1 MGTADWNRV
10 SGETRPRERGMLPEG
25 FIPIRQARGLFQL
38 GAWPKLV
45 QDGAPA
51 FFPLQTLLAMA
62 RRNRDKDADA
72 IVWMQLYH
80 RATKG
85 ETAAQLEMG
94 KVCEAGGLGAPV
106 DPQRAFFWFRR
117 AALQGSAEAR
127 QHAQR
132 LSETID
138 IDPATREEPSLVSVG
153 LWMVLADSP
162 GRGVTKSLFAF
173 EQDGSLKGRVLDVG
187 GEAMRTINAVSR
199 YEPEL
204 HSFIGNVFM
213 SLRYKG
219 RWSYDQQRLLL
230 TLKLHTYAEGL
241 LGPGQDETLRIE
253 MLGVSGENAIFGR
266 DEKQV
271 GYTLRRPTQED
282 GEN

>member
-1 MGTADWNRV
+1 MGTADLNRV
-10 SGETRPRERGMLPEG
+10 SGETRAREHGMLPEG
-25 FIPIRQARGLFQL
+25 FVPIRQAKGLFQL
-38 GAWPKLV
+38 GTWPKLV

-72 IVWMQLYH
+72 AAWMQLYM

-85 ETAAQLEMG
+85 EVQAQLEMG
-94 KVCEAGGLGAPV
+94 KVCETGGFGAPV

-117 AALQGSAEAR
+117 AALHGSAEA
-127 QHAQR
+127 QAHAQR
-132 LSETID
+132 LSGTLD
-138 IDPATREEPSLVSVG
+138 IDPATRAEPSLISGG
-153 LWMVLADSP
+153 LWTVLADNP
-162 GRGVTKSLFAF
+162 ARGVTRSLFAF

-199 YEPEL
+199 YEPGL
-204 HSFIGNVFM
+204 QDFIGNVFM

-219 RWSYDQQRLLL
+219 RWSYDRERLLL

-241 LGPGQDETLRIE
+241 LGPGQDETLKIE
-253 MLGVSGENAIFGR
+253 MLGVSGENAVFGR
-266 DEKQV
+266 DEKQI

-282 GEN
+282 GDS